1 MALNDRYNRGGGRL
15 ENLDRYLTHL
25 GDRFGNFW
33 RERTGLNRTVLT
45 QALYLLAA
53 WAALHAAIW
62 FERPLMLGIAGVGLV
77 ALMGK
82 TPISRGGLVE
92 EMQVEALGL
101 PRRTFVIL
109 RLWLLG
115 LGLLNLAQATSD
127 LALAAGSGVPPSLQG
142 VEFLFTGCAFT
153 ALQAADYIRRTNP
166 SSPSGGHWVS

>member
-25 GDRFGNFW
+25 GDRFGDFW
-33 RERTGLNRTVLT
+33 WERTGLNRAVLT

-53 WAALHAAIW
+53 WAALHAALW
-62 FERPLMLGIAGVGLV
+62 FHRPLLLGIAGVALV
-77 ALMGK
+77 ALLGK

-92 EMQVEALGL
+92 EMQVEVLGL
-101 PRRTFVIL
+101 PRRTFVVL

-115 LGLLNLAQATSD
+115 LGLLNLAQATGE
-127 LALAAGSGVPPSLQG
+127 LALAAGSGLPPSLQG
-142 VEFLFTGCAFT
+142 VEFFLTGCAFT

-166 SSPSGGHWVS
+166 STPSGGLWTT